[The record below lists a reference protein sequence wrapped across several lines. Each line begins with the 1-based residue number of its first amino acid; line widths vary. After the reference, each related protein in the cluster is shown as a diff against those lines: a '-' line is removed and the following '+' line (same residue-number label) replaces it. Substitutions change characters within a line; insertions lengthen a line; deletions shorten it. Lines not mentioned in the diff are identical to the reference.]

1 LSVDLAQLEVA
12 PVVHA
17 IQLSVAP
24 VFLLS
29 GVGVFLGVLTNR
41 LARIVDRARPLEGQL
56 HGAAAH
62 EAPELRG
69 RLKALSQRA
78 HCIHLAITLAT
89 VAALLVA
96 VVVALLFASAFVRF
110 NLSAPVA
117 ILFIGSMLALVGAL
131 VAFLIEVQIAI
142 RTVRIL
148 YER

>member
-1 LSVDLAQLEVA
+1 VAPGEFEVA

-41 LARIVDRARPLEGQL
+41 LARIVDRARPLEERLDDADG
-56 HGAAAH
+56 H
-62 EAPELRG
+62 EGRDLRQ
-69 RLKALSQRA
+69 RLTALAQRA

-96 VVVALLFASAFVRF
+96 MVVAVLFASAFVNF
-110 NLSAPVA
+110 NLSLPVA
-117 ILFIGSMLALVGAL
+117 ILFVGSMLSLVGAL
-131 VAFLIEVQIAI
+131 VSFLIEVQIAI
-142 RTVRIL
+142 RTVQIFR
-148 YER
+148 ER